1 MWICIYCMKEE
12 RQLINCAKK
21 KSERKTNEME
31 GEARN
36 VAKKYQISIPNSNKP
51 GFVVLCS
58 TTTTKLRDN
67 SRPGNKMWCKTPK
80 RDISCKFLPSSNFR
94 SLPTGPISN
103 RIQESFSFA
112 RIAHRKKKGTIDLS
126 RRSSFV
132 LQTTFM
138 FYSIKLYSSCSS
150 RKEINSISIGFS
162 S

>member
-1 MWICIYCMKEE
+1 MKEE

-103 RIQESFSFA
+103 RIQKSFSFA
-112 RIAHRKKKGTIDLS
+112 RIAHRKKRHNRLIASIFFRT
-126 RRSSFV
+126 
-132 LQTTFM
+132 QTTFM